1 MYHVI
6 VFWKAM
12 LTGWLSCPCVCFK
25 RVASYQEK
33 LILLA
38 WQRDSTWIQT
48 YGRHVLNKSIRT
60 PLVLQI
66 LFWESWLHHL
76 CTLKNLHLLCL
87 LACNIWNL
95 DTPRG
100 SFWVLM
106 VLLHA
111 VMLACFM
118 KLTMILG
125 NKRSINWVVDHFFQ
139 AHSVGCVSYDSQF
152 WTESFSLSQC
162 LKKKSGHQPHFSWN
176 WTQVSDPCIFSVEKH
191 LDS

>member
-1 MYHVI
+1 LYHVI

-100 SFWVLM
+100 SVWVLM

-152 WTESFSLSQC
+152 WTESFRLVSASKKHQGTNPIFLGIGLKYPILLSF
-162 LKKKSGHQPHFSWN
+162 L
-176 WTQVSDPCIFSVEKH
+176 
-191 LDS
+191 